1 MRTTTLGVLVAGAL
15 VAVPAFAGPPD
26 TSRIATSAKWVMHMD
41 VQAVTA
47 SALATGVKDLIPAGG
62 PALAAKW
69 EGLKAVRSVTLFGP
83 TADKAQAVAV
93 ADLDYN
99 KPDVMKI
106 LGIAAGADTEA
117 HGNHAIYT
125 FTAKGHRAIAGTKQ
139 HVCFYDGST
148 IVAGG
153 QLESVKATLDLLD
166 GKAEG
171 LGATTALG
179 QMLVPVE
186 GSLLLVAVQDVGELT
201 AGRGSSALHNVMDVR
216 IECGEASED
225 AFFTC
230 GMTLWT
236 EDDAALIEQM
246 AQGALAMMKLRFQDN
261 EKITRFLGSV
271 EVVRDGTSVST
282 SFTYPVDAM
291 LSTLRDCINAKATTH

>member
-47 SALATGVKDLIPAGG
+47 SALATGMKDLIPAGG
-62 PALAAKW
+62 PGLAAKW

-83 TADKAQAVAV
+83 TADRAQAVAV

-99 KPDVMKI
+99 KPDVMKM
-106 LGIAAGADTEA
+106 LGIATGADTEA
-117 HGNHAIYT
+117 HGDHAIYS
-125 FTAKGHRAIAGTKQ
+125 FTAKGHRAIAGTTQ
-139 HVCFYDGST
+139 HVCFYDEST

-166 GKAEG
+166 GEAEG
-171 LGATTALG
+171 LGATTGLG
-179 QMLVPVE
+179 QMLAPVE
-186 GSLLLVAVQDVGELT
+186 GSLILMAVQDVAELV
-201 AGRGSSALHNVMDVR
+201 AGRGPSALQNVKGVR
-216 IECGEASED
+216 IEFGEASQE

-230 GMTLWT
+230 RMALRT
-236 EDDAALIEQM
+236 EQDATMIEQM
-246 AQGALAMMKLRFQDN
+246 AQGVLAMLKLRFQDN
-261 EKITRFLGSV
+261 EQITGLLDGV
-271 EVVRDGTSVST
+271 QVVRDGTSVST
-282 SFTYPVDAM
+282 SVRHPVQGV
-291 LSTLRDCINAKATTH
+291 LSALQDCMNAKAMTQ

>member
-1 MRTTTLGVLVAGAL
+1 M
-15 VAVPAFAGPPD
+15 
-26 TSRIATSAKWVMHMD
+26 
-41 VQAVTA
+41 
-47 SALATGVKDLIPAGG
+47 
-62 PALAAKW
+62 AAKW
-69 EGLKAVRSVTLFGP
+69 EELKAVRSVTLFGP
-83 TADKAQAVAV
+83 TAERAAAVAV
-93 ADLDYN
+93 ADLDYE
-99 KPDVMKI
+99 KPDVMKM
-106 LGIAAGADTEA
+106 LGIGAGADA
-117 HGNHAIYT
+117 APHGDHAIYT
-125 FTAKGHRAIAGTKQ
+125 FTVKMHRASRDMTQ

-261 EKITRFLGSV
+261 EKITGLLEGV
-271 EVVRDGTSVST
+271 QVVRDGTSVST